1 MMQELK
7 RTVSYSYDKDSIA
20 HSGHDEALQY
30 IREQK
35 KLAEKK
41 LVRKLDMVI
50 MPLTMLLYLAAYL
63 DRSNLGNAKL
73 QGLEKDILNND
84 SNKFDW
90 IASMFYIAYVIFG
103 LPVTLGVKYF
113 DPSTW
118 IAVCT
123 IIWGTASTL
132 HAATFNFAELSAAR
146 VCLGIAEAGFGPSM
160 TVYYSFFYTRDEI
173 GLRNSL
179 FIGSAAA
186 AGAFGGLIAYGVS
199 KIKSHI
205 ATWRILF
212 LIEGTPTIA
221 LGLLGIFKV
230 WFTANFAVFL
240 LLPGR
245 PETTRLLNEE
255 ERALAIE
262 RMNRQSSAEAP
273 HTIVREQI
281 FWALK
286 DYKVWMCALVYQ
298 GLNVALSSISTF
310 LPTIVKS
317 LGYSNARAQLF
328 SVPPYSV
335 AFVVMLLAAW
345 NSDRVRN
352 RGFHICPLALVSAL
366 GYAILSFEH
375 HNDHVRYFAT
385 FLIVSGTYPG
395 IPLTLSWVAN
405 NAATETKRTIATPM
419 VICLGHIFSIIGTR
433 IFPRAD
439 APRYKKG
446 FAICLGGALW
456 AAILSLLLSLLLRW
470 QNKRKD
476 ELHGKPVLHDKI
488 NTSEMG
494 DSAPGFRFVP

>member
-1 MMQELK
+1 
-7 RTVSYSYDKDSIA
+7 
-20 HSGHDEALQY
+20 
-30 IREQK
+30 
-35 KLAEKK
+35 
-41 LVRKLDMVI
+41 

-73 QGLEKDILNND
+73 QGLVKDVLHND

-90 IASMFYIAYVIFG
+90 AASMFYIAYVVFG

-118 IAVCT
+118 IAGCT

-132 HAATFNFAELSAAR
+132 HAATFNFTELSIAR

-160 TVYYSFFYTRDEI
+160 TVYYSFFYTREET

-199 KIKSHI
+199 QIKSHM

-212 LIEGTPTIA
+212 LIEGTPTVI
-221 LGLLGIFKV
+221 LGIL
-230 WFTANFAVFL
+230 VFL

-255 ERALAIE
+255 ERALASE
-262 RMNRQSSAEAP
+262 RMNRQSSTEAP
-273 HTIVREQI
+273 HTIVRSQV

-286 DYKVWMCALVYQ
+286 DYKVWMCALIYQ

-310 LPTIVKS
+310 LPTIIKS

-328 SVPPYSV
+328 TVPPYSV
-335 AFVVMLLAAW
+335 AFVMMLLAAW
-345 NSDRVRN
+345 SSDRLRN
-352 RGFHICPLALVSAL
+352 RGFHICALTLVSAL
-366 GYAILSFEH
+366 GYGILSFVEH
-375 HNDHVRYFAT
+375 SNHLRYFAT

-395 IPLTLSWVAN
+395 IPLTLSWVTN

-419 VICLGHIFSIIGTR
+419 VVCLGHVFSIIGTR
-433 IFPRAD
+433 IFPSAD
-439 APRYKKG
+439 APQYKKG
-446 FAICLGGALW
+446 FAICFGAALW
-456 AAILSLLLSLLLRW
+456 ASLLSLLLSLSLRW

-476 ELHGKPVLHDKI
+476 ELYGKPVPHEKVD
-488 NTSEMG
+488 TSELG